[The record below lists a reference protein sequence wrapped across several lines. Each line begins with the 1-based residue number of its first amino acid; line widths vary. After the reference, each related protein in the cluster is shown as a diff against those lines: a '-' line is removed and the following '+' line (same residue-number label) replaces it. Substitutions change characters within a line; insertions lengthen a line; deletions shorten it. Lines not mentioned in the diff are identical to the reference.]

1 MHVIRQLNNI
11 CCWLQYVFSKMSFF
25 SSIHVGL
32 EYGHHDVN
40 LLQASVESYPW
51 FHSTIAI
58 HEVLHEKGHHKRET
72 VNEQQVVNEW

>member
-1 MHVIRQLNNI
+1 MLLATI
-11 CCWLQYVFSKMSFF
+11 CFPQNVFF